1 MTTIGTPAFFARDA
15 RPGTAGVVAIVVG
28 LVVGAAVLADWLL
41 RGWGFVD
48 GPAVLLAL
56 VLIAVPLQRAHRRA
70 LERRIAAVLEPWAQ
84 ERGLLFQGGAGNPET
99 TPTLDKGGAL
109 SAASDSICPYC

>member
-1 MTTIGTPAFFARDA
+1 MI
-15 RPGTAGVVAIVVG
+15 VAG
-28 LVVGAAVLADWLL
+28 LVVGAAALAHWLL

-70 LERRIAAVLEPWAQ
+70 LERRIAAVLEPWAE